1 MQYKDYYNY
10 IMERQVIIL
19 FESFDKMLEDRID
32 ELENNVKDDKIF
44 SSSKILSADTFYK
57 KGFYDGVKFLVSL
70 LSER

>member
-1 MQYKDYYNY
+1 M
-10 IMERQVIIL
+10 

-32 ELENNVKDDKIF
+32 ELENNVKDDNDDKIF

-70 LSER
+70 LSKR

>member
-1 MQYKDYYNY
+1 M
-10 IMERQVIIL
+10 

-70 LSER
+70 LSKR